1 MFAGSACRSVL
12 GGFVAWNMGTNPD
25 GSDSLA
31 EQIVPESH
39 WPEMRVLILVV
50 NVGKKH
56 TPSTSGMQ
64 TSVETSLLL
73 QERVRLVPRFMQ
85 QMIQAIKDRNFS
97 EFATLTMKDS
107 NQLHAVCLD
116 TYPPISYM
124 TDVSRDIQRLCHAIN
139 AFYGENRVAYTFDA
153 GPNACLYLLEKD
165 VPVIMSIVKHVFP
178 NHDNGD
184 GFLRGPQ
191 IAAAEPPAAL
201 VDSLPVSVQPRAIK
215 YVIHTRVGPGPQV
228 IEDPNQC
235 LLDSK
240 GNPKAQVIASA
251 NLKH

>member
-1 MFAGSACRSVL
+1 MCNIIQSTLLVLTGSACRSVL
-12 GGFVAWNMGTNPD
+12 GGFVAWNMGTSPD
-25 GSDSLA
+25 GVDSLA

-85 QMIQAIKDRNFS
+85 QMTQAIKDKNFS

-107 NQLHAVCLD
+107 NQLHAICLD

-124 TDVSRDIQRLCHAIN
+124 VDVSRDVQRLCHAIN

-165 VPVIMSIVKHVFP
+165 VPIIMSIVKHVFP

-184 GFLRGPQ
+184 GFLRGPSVEVVQ
-191 IAAAEPPAAL
+191 PPEGVL
-201 VDSLPVSVQPRAIK
+201 DSLNVSVQPGAIK
-215 YVIHTRVGPGPQV
+215 YVIHTRIGPGPLV
-228 IEDPNQC
+228 IDDPSEC
-235 LLDSK
+235 LLDAE
-240 GNPKAQVIASA
+240 GNPKS
-251 NLKH
+251 